1 MKKIAMVFLMT
12 ALLVPASLF
21 AAPTDEEVYDT
32 TAGVLAVFGMV
43 FMSSMFGQAPENVT
57 LDSDMD
63 TGAST
68 MVFDGFQ
75 VQDFMDSMSEM
86 MQQMDS
92 ENEDFD
98 IDFKEM
104 SGQIAVNQAG
114 DLDMDVDLKGGS
126 VRNLIM
132 KSEGEDLVVIK
143 ADGKNYGH
151 LRDRLMEM
159 E

>member
-1 MKKIAMVFLMT
+1 MKKIALVFLMT

-43 FMSSMFGQAPENVT
+43 FMSSMFGQSPENVT
-57 LDSDMD
+57 LDSNME

-68 MVFDGFQ
+68 MIFDGFQ
-75 VQDFMDSMSEM
+75 VQEFMDSMSEM
-86 MQQMDS
+86 MQQM
-92 ENEDFD
+92 ENDEDFN
-98 IDFKEM
+98 IDFNEM
-104 SGQIAVNQAG
+104 SGKIAVNQAG
-114 DLDMDVDLKGGS
+114 DLDMDVNLKGGS

-132 KSEGEDLVVIK
+132 KSEGEDLVTIK
-143 ADGKNYGH
+143 ADGKNYAH
-151 LRDRLMEM
+151 LRDRLMDM